1 MDRREY
7 LRLYQQRHTV
17 EHNLAAQ
24 NYLENNR
31 STINTRLR
39 NARQRNIEESRRLNE
54 NEYLGES
61 LSDIIPPFSVGT
73 LSNECVN
80 CGALSFPA
88 EHGRTKFNCCHHGK
102 VELANMEYPEVLK
115 DLLLGSHSDAINF
128 KQNVRSYNSAFEMA
142 AFCPSH
148 EISFKGISCLTF
160 KGDVT
165 VTATTS
171 LIPPNN
177 QNHKFAQIYISL

>member
-1 MDRREY
+1 MHRCEY
-7 LRLYQQRHTV
+7 LRRYQQRHPA

-31 STINTRLR
+31 SAINTRRR
-39 NARQRNIEESRRLNE
+39 NARQRNVEESRRLNE
-54 NEYLGES
+54 NEYIGES
-61 LSDIIPPFSVGT
+61 NIIPPFFVGT
-73 LSNECVN
+73 FSDECRN
-80 CGALSFPA
+80 CSALSFPA

-102 VELANMEYPEVLK
+102 VELANLEYPEVLK

-128 KQNVRSYNSAFEMA
+128 KQNVRSYNSAFAMA

-160 KGDVT
+160 KGDVN
-165 VTATTS
+165 VIATTS

-177 QNHKFAQIYISL
+177 QNHKFAQLYIGL